1 MDCSSHVEA
10 FIVSEPIPGS
20 FGADAVAHLEG
31 NDLSTFDDD
40 GHDSTVA
47 DKASRLPLGRL
58 TVGRKT
64 S

>member
-10 FIVSEPIPGS
+10 FIVSEPITGS

-47 DKASRLPLGRL
+47 DEASRRQEETRPRSLSL
-58 TVGRKT
+58 V
-64 S
+64 